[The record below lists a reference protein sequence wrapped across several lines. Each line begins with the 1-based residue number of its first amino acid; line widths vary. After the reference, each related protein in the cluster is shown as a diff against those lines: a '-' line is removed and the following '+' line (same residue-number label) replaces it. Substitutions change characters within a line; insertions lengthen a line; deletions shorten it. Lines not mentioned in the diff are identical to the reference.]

1 MPAYE
6 ERRAELRVPASTL
19 GEVKSRL
26 IGGSEF
32 ALLNYT
38 STGIYGQSP
47 SRLLVGARV
56 SVRLATATLD
66 AVVRGR
72 VVRSSLTAVQAGVPR
87 YEVAVSLEQAVDW
100 SPGMAPVQA
109 PVEAPIEA
117 GDDDVEYVADDAA
130 QEIGPDAAEDI
141 AERAMAE
148 GAVTGSAVADDV
160 DLLASPFTD

>member
-1 MPAYE
+1 MSDSSDVSVPAAYE

-19 GEVKSRL
+19 GDVQSRL
-26 IGGSEF
+26 IGGSDF

-38 STGIYGQSP
+38 SKSLYGQSP

-72 VVRSSLTAVQAGVPR
+72 VVRASLTAVHGGVPR

-100 SPGMAPVQA
+100 SPGLTPLD
-109 PVEAPIEA
+109 P
-117 GDDDVEYVADDAA
+117 
-130 QEIGPDAAEDI
+130 PDAV
-141 AERAMAE
+141 
-148 GAVTGSAVADDV
+148 AVPVSVRTSTV
-160 DLLASPFTD
+160 TE

>member
-1 MPAYE
+1 MSDPTDVPISPANE

-19 GEVKSRL
+19 GDVRSRL

-38 STGIYGQSP
+38 SKGLYGQSR

-66 AVVRGR
+66 AVVNGR
-72 VVRSSLTAVQAGVPR
+72 IVRASLTAMQGGVPS

-100 SPGMAPVQA
+100 SPP
-109 PVEAPIEA
+109 EAPIATSMQTSIETPLETPIETPIEA
-117 GDDDVEYVADDAA
+117 TDDVAPVL
-130 QEIGPDAAEDI
+130 
-141 AERAMAE
+141 
-148 GAVTGSAVADDV
+148 VHT
-160 DLLASPFTD
+160 SPFTD

>member
-1 MPAYE
+1 MSDPTDVPIPPANE

-19 GEVKSRL
+19 GDVRSRL

-38 STGIYGQSP
+38 SKGLYGQSR

-66 AVVRGR
+66 AVVSGR
-72 VVRSSLTAVQAGVPR
+72 IVRASLTAMQGGVPS

-100 SPGMAPVQA
+100 SPP
-109 PVEAPIEA
+109 EAPIDTSTDTSMETAMDTSIETPMDTPIEA
-117 GDDDVEYVADDAA
+117 TDDVVV
-130 QEIGPDAAEDI
+130 P
-141 AERAMAE
+141 
-148 GAVTGSAVADDV
+148 VLVHT
-160 DLLASPFTD
+160 SPFTD

>member
-1 MPAYE
+1 MSDSSDVHVPAATD

-19 GEVKSRL
+19 VDLRSRL
-26 IGGSEF
+26 IGGRDF

-38 STGIYGQSP
+38 STGLYGQSP

-72 VVRSSLTAVQAGVPR
+72 VVRSSLTAVDGGVPR

-100 SPGMAPVQA
+100 SPGSPLE
-109 PVEAPIEA
+109 PT
-117 GDDDVEYVADDAA
+117 DDVPVPV
-130 QEIGPDAAEDI
+130 GV
-141 AERAMAE
+141 R
-148 GAVTGSAVADDV
+148 T
-160 DLLASPFTD
+160 SPLME